1 MSNHSQAPVVWLL
14 TDNKPGHKNQLKGLG
29 NRLRVLTGAALYWI
43 SAEEYP
49 VPLWRALLGVAPA
62 MDTALPKPALI
73 VAAGTGTHRL
83 LLALRRLGKA
93 KTLVLMK
100 PAFPLSW
107 VDAAII
113 PAHDEVKPANNILHT
128 EGVIN
133 TITPLARLTS
143 KPEALILVG
152 GRSEHFDWDDDA
164 ILNQVSDLIARYP
177 QWRWTITDSRRTPE
191 STTDRLAE
199 LQSPKISVVHH
210 TRTHDDWLSHQL
222 AASRAVWVTPDS
234 ISMVCEAATSGVPTG
249 LLNLNARANS
259 RVANGVKRL
268 TERGLIAHWADHAS
282 VMAEQAERHERLWEA
297 DRAARWVAANY
308 LAAFQKSGKEARQ

>member
-1 MSNHSQAPVVWLL
+1 VSNHSQAPIVWLL

-29 NRLRVLTGAALYWI
+29 NRLLVLTGAALYWI

-49 VPLWRALLGVAPA
+49 APLWRALLGVAPA

-83 LLALRRLGKA
+83 LLALRRVGKA

-177 QWRWTITDSRRTPE
+177 QWRWTIPDSRRTPE

-210 TRTHDDWLSHQL
+210 TSTHDDWLSHQL

-297 DRAARWVAANY
+297 DRAARWVAGNY
-308 LAAFQKSGKEARQ
+308 LAAFQKSGKEAKQ